1 MKKILVLVLA
11 VVFVMIIPMSVCA
24 SDNGI
29 SFDEERFEVEP
40 IAGEGLICN
49 DKAIGNDS
57 IMTLAF
63 SSITVVFEK
72 TSNTKAFAEIMA
84 VSGEKGITSTAQL
97 QRYNSSTGKYANVS
111 GAVAKKTVTMNT
123 IHHVPEFSISASYKY
138 RVKVTLDDGDV
149 ARIKYAN
156 LK

>member
-1 MKKILVLVLA
+1 MKKKVALILAITLII
-11 VVFVMIIPMSVCA
+11 IIPVNVFA
-24 SDNGI
+24 SSDG
-29 SFDEERFEVEP
+29 SSYDEETFEVYP

-84 VSGEKGITSTAQL
+84 ISGEKGITSTAQL

-149 ARIKYAN
+149 VRIKYAN